1 MTLSYHHRGVT
12 PGASDDFS
20 RENTHGD
27 GDANLQ
33 DEQDQEDA
41 LESVKKL
48 LKDATTKHK
57 DNGFMI
63 PDPHGLSA
71 RLNLMVRTTPGLS
84 DQLDTLGS
92 SVHLR
97 RTSRLH
103 ISPGHLR
110 FHSSTVLLV
119 MFQV

>member
-1 MTLSYHHRGVT
+1 MFGMTLSYHHRGVT

-33 DEQDQEDA
+33 DEQDQDDA

-48 LKDATTKHK
+48 LKDATTKPSRQERNK
-57 DNGFMI
+57 KRWTLILTGF
-63 PDPHGLSA
+63 S
-71 RLNLMVRTTPGLS
+71 RLNLTVRTTPGQS
-84 DQLDTLGS
+84 DRLDTLGS

-97 RTSRLH
+97 LTSSR
-103 ISPGHLR
+103 
-110 FHSSTVLLV
+110 HSSPKHL
-119 MFQV
+119 